1 MFYLDDLSHYVSGTM
16 QKYVVVRPSMPTIW
30 LFQEGTNLIQKE
42 VITLKEVGFSF
53 DNSDVW
59 SLFGSQSSNPNSLHV
74 LVMNAQ
80 NIVYVATPLWRKCEV
95 ATHTPENGK
104 FGVLR
109 DSQKFRRRL
118 QGSKHLALRCSLYR
132 WKGLEV

>member
-1 MFYLDDLSHYVSGTM
+1 
-16 QKYVVVRPSMPTIW
+16 
-30 LFQEGTNLIQKE
+30 
-42 VITLKEVGFSF
+42 VGFSF